1 MVDSGSTVTLMSSAL
16 FKKMTALQGALK
28 PTTLGFYGV
37 GDQRLKYEGIL
48 YELELQVSDSLAVRM
63 TVAVYENQNCVMLL
77 GNDFMGGPNAKL

>member
-48 YELELQVSDSLAVRM
+48 YELEL
-63 TVAVYENQNCVMLL
+63 
-77 GNDFMGGPNAKL
+77 